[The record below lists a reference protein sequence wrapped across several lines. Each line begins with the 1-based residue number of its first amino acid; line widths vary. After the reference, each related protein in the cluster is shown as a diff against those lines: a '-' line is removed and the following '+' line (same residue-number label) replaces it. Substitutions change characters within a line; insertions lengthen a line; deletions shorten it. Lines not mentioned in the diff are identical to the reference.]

1 MDDSRLKRTSLGYF
15 EVAEKPSQEE
25 LDTYYA
31 EIYYQQGLGYYDKS
45 YDEDELK
52 YIKLKIKQLSY
63 IVNNLMKI
71 TKGKLLDV
79 GCGEGFTLKHYAEL
93 GWSVKGI
100 DFSKVGLEQQNPSML
115 NYVDIGDIYE
125 ILSCY
130 KNNNDKYDVIWLNNV
145 LEHVLNPVNLLHD
158 LKKLLYNDG
167 VLVVTVPND
176 FSDLHEYCF
185 NNNLI
190 RNRFWIALPDHISYF
205 SYNSLCVIA
214 NESGWSCE
222 DVISDFPIDL
232 YLFHPGSNYV
242 NDKSLGHAAHR
253 ARIQIELLLFD
264 RNIEDVNDYY
274 RSMAKVGF
282 GRNLTAFLQPNTK
295 SAK

>member
-93 GWSVKGI
+93 GKW
-100 DFSKVGLEQQNPSML
+100 
-115 NYVDIGDIYE
+115 
-125 ILSCY
+125 
-130 KNNNDKYDVIWLNNV
+130 
-145 LEHVLNPVNLLHD
+145 VLNS
-158 LKKLLYNDG
+158 K
-167 VLVVTVPND
+167 
-176 FSDLHEYCF
+176 
-185 NNNLI
+185 
-190 RNRFWIALPDHISYF
+190 
-205 SYNSLCVIA
+205 
-214 NESGWSCE
+214 
-222 DVISDFPIDL
+222 
-232 YLFHPGSNYV
+232 
-242 NDKSLGHAAHR
+242 
-253 ARIQIELLLFD
+253 IQ
-264 RNIEDVNDYY
+264 VC
-274 RSMAKVGF
+274 
-282 GRNLTAFLQPNTK
+282 
-295 SAK
+295 